1 MQVRIGI
8 VQSPKEID
16 IDLDDSDDGNALVSQ
31 ITEAMA
37 DSGMLWL
44 TDKRG
49 RRIGVATEKVAY
61 VEVGTESGDRHVGFS
76 AL

>member
-16 IDLDDSDDGNALVSQ
+16 IDLDDSEDGAAVVEQ
-31 ITEAMA
+31 ITEAM
-37 DSGMLWL
+37 SNQGMLWL

-49 RRIGVATEKVAY
+49 RKIGVSTERIAY
-61 VEVGTESGDRHVGFS
+61 VEVGTDGGERHVGFS

>member
-16 IDLDDSDDGNALVSQ
+16 IDLDESEDGAALVEQ
-31 ITEAMA
+31 ITETMA
-37 DSGMLWL
+37 SPGMLWL

-49 RRIGVATEKVAY
+49 RKIGVSTERIAY
-61 VEVGTESGDRHVGFS
+61 VEVGTEAGERHVGFS